1 MAKAEDWVECS
12 HVQPGPEFANQSCF
26 LFVSRDVDS
35 KAQEMHVAFAIADGA
50 PGVGFVRKPTK
61 ESDWRGVPLI
71 DSMRQSFERSL
82 A

>member
-1 MAKAEDWVECS
+1 
-12 HVQPGPEFANQSCF
+12 
-26 LFVSRDVDS
+26 
-35 KAQEMHVAFAIADGA
+35 MHVAFAIADGA

>member
-1 MAKAEDWVECS
+1 ML
-12 HVQPGPEFANQSCF
+12 FA
-26 LFVSRDVDS
+26 SRDVDS

-71 DSMRQSFERSL
+71 DSMRQSFER
-82 A
+82 